1 MNKMWVLLLPAA
13 ILSLGLSGCGPKT
26 ENVGAENVEAVVENL
41 FEDLEESD
49 YEELTGKEGEATP
62 ASTELPDWVQD
73 RFQGYM
79 TEGGY
84 ETLTGT
90 AFYEISVKAFENHKS
105 MDLENLEVQE
115 KEGDYEIKGDL
126 TIAAEGEETSIEIQ
140 GSAQTD
146 QTGLVSYLD
155 LSNISEIAEALQ
167 S

>member
-1 MNKMWVLLLPAA
+1 
-13 ILSLGLSGCGPKT
+13 
-26 ENVGAENVEAVVENL
+26 
-41 FEDLEESD
+41 
-49 YEELTGKEGEATP
+49 
-62 ASTELPDWVQD
+62 
-73 RFQGYM
+73 
-79 TEGGY
+79 
-84 ETLTGT
+84 
-90 AFYEISVKAFENHKS
+90 

-146 QTGLVSYLD
+146 QKGLVSYLD